1 MIDLCELLRAELA
14 ANGARGNRFGTTS
27 EDVFNL
33 AQLMSAISA
42 SFSKSDVKE
51 IQKTFNIHTKVWSKF
66 LLVLNDSR
74 LKVLRESNYNLPSSY
89 SALYAL
95 SVMDDEEFESYLK
108 ETSIDE
114 TTSTRAILGWTQNFR
129 ALSYQLA

>member
-27 EDVFNL
+27 EDVFNM

-51 IQKTFNIHTKVWSKF
+51 IQKTFNIHTKVWGKF
-66 LLVLNDSR
+66 LCILNDSR
-74 LKVLRESNYNLPSSY
+74 IKVLRESNYDLPASY

-95 SVMDDEEFESYLK
+95 SVMDDEEFECYLK
-108 ETSIDE
+108 ENSVDE
-114 TTSTRAILGWTQNFR
+114 STSTRSILGWTQNFR
-129 ALSYQLA
+129 SLSYQLA